1 LRAREP
7 ARREAGEDS
16 REKEIADETGLSEA
30 CKAMQRLIQ
39 KAFRSCRAEIV
50 SRLALEIIERR
61 EVGAESNKHPF
72 YARHKV
78 RTIKKYSQKLVSILC
93 YL

>member
-7 ARREAGEDS
+7 ARGEAGEDS
-16 REKEIADETGLSEA
+16 REEEIADETGLGKA
-30 CKAMQRLIQ
+30 CKAMQQLIQ
-39 KAFRSCRAEIV
+39 KAFRSYCAEII

-61 EVGAESNKHPF
+61 EVGAESNERLF

-78 RTIKKYSQKLVSILC
+78 RTIKKYS
-93 YL
+93 

>member
-7 ARREAGEDS
+7 ARGEAGKDS
-16 REKEIADETGLSEA
+16 GEEEIADEIGLGKA
-30 CKAMQRLIQ
+30 YKAMQRLIR
-39 KAFRSCRAEIV
+39 KAFRSYCAEII

-61 EVGAESNKHPF
+61 EVSAESNKHLF

-78 RTIKKYSQKLVSILC
+78 RTIKKYS
-93 YL
+93 